1 MNKQKIDYFI
11 YGVNSFLFY
20 NEMINIIVW
29 GIFFSISI
37 YFIKREEVLKNL
49 SMKSCWTYLL

>member
-37 YFIKREEVLKNL
+37 YIIKREEVLKNL